1 MEKYGKINQVG
12 GSMINFIICDDNKNF
27 RNHIQRLVD
36 KHMMKSDI
44 DYKTYVFEEYN
55 NDFRK
60 LAKSDVGFK
69 VYLLDIRTKNSS
81 GLDAARMI
89 REEFDD
95 WVSIILIITSF
106 SEYRYEALGNRLY
119 LLDFISKVD
128 NCDSRIEDNLNK
140 ALKNYNNRYNCLS
153 YELNHVIKRIEYRHI
168 IYIEKEQDSKRCI
181 IKTIYGEQV
190 IRKNLREVIKLLD
203 NSFMKVH
210 RSLIVNID
218 YISEYDTGENKITF
232 KNGEYTHLISRKYK
246 KELIKRVNSS

>member
-1 MEKYGKINQVG
+1 
-12 GSMINFIICDDNKNF
+12 MINFIICDDNKNF
-27 RNHIQRLVD
+27 RNHVQRLVD
-36 KHMMKSDI
+36 SYMMKSDI
-44 DYKTYVFEEYN
+44 DYKTYIFEEYN
-55 NDFRK
+55 NDFKK
-60 LAKSDVGFK
+60 LARKDIGFK

-89 REEFDD
+89 REELDD

-128 NCDSRIEDNLNK
+128 NCDTRIEDNLNK

-153 YELNHVIKRIEYRHI
+153 YELNHIIKRIEFRHI

-181 IKTIYGEQV
+181 IKTIYGEQI

-203 NSFMKVH
+203 NSFMKIH
-210 RSLIVNID
+210 RSLIVNLD
-218 YISEYDTGENKITF
+218 YIKEYDASENVITF
-232 KNGEYTHLISRKYK
+232 KNKEQTHLISRKYK
-246 KELIKRVNSS
+246 KELIERVNGR

>member
-1 MEKYGKINQVG
+1 
-12 GSMINFIICDDNKNF
+12 MINFIICDDNKNF